1 MMRPTAL
8 VLALVALGCNSLAVS
23 AGPVGGNVVS
33 GTASIRSNGTQTD
46 IVQSSARAVIDW
58 NQFNIAVGES
68 VHFRQPDARSSTL
81 NRVTG
86 GDPSQILGTMTATGQ
101 VLLLNP
107 NGVLF
112 GRDARV
118 DTAGLI
124 VSTARLSNEDFLAGR
139 LNFTAPEKLG
149 GSIVNL
155 GTITVRDG
163 GLAAFVAPH
172 VRNEGFIQAD
182 LGRVILASGSS
193 FAVDLAG
200 DGLLSL
206 AVRDADLNG
215 MTDVQGSAVATLV
228 QNTGSLVARSGQVV
242 LMTPAFASG
251 LIDNAINLGGVVRA
265 DTVQQDRNGAIL
277 LSATNGHI
285 QLGGEIAAPGGSLTL
300 QREAALFSVQGS
312 TADAL
317 GQALRSGTQVLL
329 DSTGRLD
336 IASRIDGRGGV
347 AGAALH
353 LSGASVGIRDDLYT
367 QDGAVRVSARAGAAE
382 MLRSTSELV
391 PGRSWPLV
399 STGSGDVR
407 LEATGNVQA
416 AHLITRGHVLL
427 ESTGGNVH
435 VVASLGSDL
444 NGTSPLA
451 SLTVRALGKPDA
463 RDMGNVSELYD
474 VKVAAG
480 GRIDIAATRNIQI
493 FATGAARP
501 GITAARNGSEGR
513 GLRLTSAR
521 LGSGDLTTN
530 VFYWSG
536 LNSRARHV
544 GRGSS
549 AEDAA
554 GRWTQLQATA
564 KEAGNPTANAPPG
577 PTNVL
582 AGAPVAGSGLTT
594 LEPVM
599 VRPAIP
605 DVLPGASTMVAN
617 VDATA
622 NGIASGETQADGTQA
637 GVLNGA
643 DEGYSANRGIAQVA
657 DTGRA
662 RSTTPP
668 KDIFSL
674 LDHVVEVP
682 ACSMLSIAGAAYFER
697 GAFGQAL
704 NISCR

>member
-1 MMRPTAL
+1 M

-23 AGPVGGNVVS
+23 AGPAGGNVVS

-215 MTDVQGSAVATLV
+215 MTDVQGSAVAALV
-228 QNTGSLVARSGQVV
+228 QNMGSLVARSGQVV
-242 LMTPAFASG
+242 LMTPAFASS

-277 LSATNGHI
+277 LSATNGQI

-317 GQALRSGTQVLL
+317 GQALAQRHAGSARQHRP
-329 DSTGRLD
+329 TGYCVTHRR
-336 IASRIDGRGGV
+336 AWGRGWRRIAPERRIGGHSRRPV
-347 AGAALH
+347 HAGWRRE
-353 LSGASVGIRDDLYT
+353 GE
-367 QDGAVRVSARAGAAE
+367 RAC
-382 MLRSTSELV
+382 RC
-391 PGRSWPLV
+391 R
-399 STGSGDVR
+399 R
-407 LEATGNVQA
+407 
-416 AHLITRGHVLL
+416 
-427 ESTGGNVH
+427 
-435 VVASLGSDL
+435 
-444 NGTSPLA
+444 
-451 SLTVRALGKPDA
+451 
-463 RDMGNVSELYD
+463 
-474 VKVAAG
+474 
-480 GRIDIAATRNIQI
+480 
-493 FATGAARP
+493 
-501 GITAARNGSEGR
+501 
-513 GLRLTSAR
+513 
-521 LGSGDLTTN
+521 
-530 VFYWSG
+530 
-536 LNSRARHV
+536 
-544 GRGSS
+544 
-549 AEDAA
+549 DAA
-554 GRWTQLQATA
+554 QH
-564 KEAGNPTANAPPG
+564 E
-577 PTNVL
+577 
-582 AGAPVAGSGLTT
+582 
-594 LEPVM
+594 
-599 VRPAIP
+599 
-605 DVLPGASTMVAN
+605 
-617 VDATA
+617 
-622 NGIASGETQADGTQA
+622 
-637 GVLNGA
+637 
-643 DEGYSANRGIAQVA
+643 
-657 DTGRA
+657 
-662 RSTTPP
+662 
-668 KDIFSL
+668 
-674 LDHVVEVP
+674 
-682 ACSMLSIAGAAYFER
+682 
-697 GAFGQAL
+697 
-704 NISCR
+704 